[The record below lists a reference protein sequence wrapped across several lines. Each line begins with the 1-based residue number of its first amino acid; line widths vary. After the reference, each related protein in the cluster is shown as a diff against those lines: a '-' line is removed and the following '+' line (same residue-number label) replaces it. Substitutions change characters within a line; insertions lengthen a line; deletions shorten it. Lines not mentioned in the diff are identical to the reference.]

1 MSLRRSSP
9 SVEAWPDATTRLDS
23 RRCGDAPYCYNA
35 TMKSCLIAGLV
46 LIAAGIFLI
55 LRPPHYAAEQSVF
68 KVGGFEAR
76 MQQDRPLPD
85 WVGGAVLGA
94 GIALLGFT
102 LLKRR

>member
-1 MSLRRSSP
+1 
-9 SVEAWPDATTRLDS
+9 VAAWPDATA
-23 RRCGDAPYCYNA
+23 CPDALRCYNA
-35 TMKSCLIAGLV
+35 SMKASLIAGLV
-46 LIAAGIFLI
+46 LVAAGIFLI
-55 LRPPHYAAEQSVF
+55 LRPPYYAAEQSVF

-94 GIALLGFT
+94 GIALLGVT